1 MFIEFEYFNKL
12 NSTFFKKLE
21 NTFGLSELTDV
32 IAKPARYNSC
42 PDSAQLS
49 LDSRPGKTKRE
60 RERERERESSEKM
73 KVSNSRVFI
82 CRNDKLI

>member
-60 RERERERESSEKM
+60 RERERESSEKM
-73 KVSNSRVFI
+73 KVSNSSVFI
-82 CRNDKLI
+82 CKYNKLI